1 MAKGKTKIRKL
12 SPNTEKMVG
21 QMIDLMVKQ
30 PDSQWHPSLFSVGSP
45 LRANVPPAVRYL
57 KEMGMIKVA
66 YKNVDNQPVYTATA
80 AFKEAA
86 GAKRNPRLKDLYGG
100 TATQQINTLAQ
111 ILNDEGFDRLTHK
124 EAIHALDTLGL
135 PRSYAKKL
143 KDKVA
148 KIGRSRKNPL
158 KKGSSQ
164 KVISENIS
172 RLIRE
177 GYPQKQAVAIAY
189 SKAGKARK

>member
-1 MAKGKTKIRKL
+1 
-12 SPNTEKMVG
+12 MVG

-30 PDSQWHPSLFSVGSP
+30 PDSQWHPSLFSIGSR

-66 YKNVDNQPVYTATA
+66 YKNIDNQPVYTATA

-86 GAKRNPRLKDLYGG
+86 GVRHNPELKDLYGG
-100 TATQQINTLAQ
+100 TATQQINTLARM
-111 ILNDEGFDRLTHK
+111 LNDEGFTKLTHK
-124 EAIHALDTLGL
+124 EAIHALDTIGL

-148 KIGRSRKNPL
+148 KMNRK
-158 KKGSSQ
+158 
-164 KVISENIS
+164 
-172 RLIRE
+172 
-177 GYPQKQAVAIAY
+177 
-189 SKAGKARK
+189 RK